1 MRAYLVLVVVTA
13 VACGALT
20 PLMRR
25 LGLRARVFTPLR
37 QRDVHRHPVPKLGGV
52 AMAAAVLVGFA
63 AGGVVPFLQGIY
75 ADDAAMRGLLVAIA
89 VVLVVGI
96 ADDMWDLRWWV
107 KMAGQ
112 VLAGL
117 AVALGGIR
125 IEAMPVG
132 WIPVGNETTQVFLTV
147 FAVVLTM
154 NAINFVDGLDGLA
167 AGVALIGGSA
177 FFVYSYLLTRTINQ
191 FDYANLATL
200 LMALLVGACV
210 GFLPWNLAPA
220 RIFMGEVGAMLIG
233 LLMAAA
239 AVAVTADVNA
249 LDGMRFRNVPAY
261 MPILLPV
268 AVLALPLA
276 DLALAVLRRTAKGAS
291 PFSAD
296 RGHLHH
302 KLVDGGYTQ
311 AQAVGLLWLWAF
323 LVAWGAVSLNF
334 VGHMVVLP
342 VLAVA
347 LAGAGYLTLHP
358 IVERRRADRNDAAAH
373 PDERGTRD
381 RGGRSPT
388 PAPLGEPPRLVGD
401 PRVVPG
407 RGGGCPGDHVRRV
420 AALRRRGGSRERP
433 AGRWRGA
440 CALGAHRGDDGTRLG
455 PGARGGAAGQR
466 GAVRAQDRGVRV
478 AAGGPAPP
486 RLGPGGRGG
495 DRRPRDDPRLAGRG
509 GPRLRPDP
517 PRDLRRLTR
526 PRGEDTEPRAM
537 PWAPSAVRS
546 TGHRLVSLAA
556 NTSTAPICR
565 HPCLASHRYPRNVAA
580 PACGPGTR
588 LRSRRLHH
596 FGEEPRA
603 DPRAG
608 QRIIRAPHHL

>member
-1 MRAYLVLVVVTA
+1 
-13 VACGALT
+13 
-20 PLMRR
+20 MRR

-63 AGGVVPFLQGIY
+63 VGGVVPFLQGIY
-75 ADDAAMRGLLVAIA
+75 ADDAAMRGLLVAVA

-132 WIPVGNETTQVFLTV
+132 WIPVGNETTQVILTV

-210 GFLPWNLAPA
+210 GFLPWNLSPA

-276 DLALAVLRRTAKGAS
+276 DLALAVLRRTAKGTS

-311 AQAVGLLWLWAF
+311 AQAVALLWLWAF

-334 VGHMVVLP
+334 VDHMIVLP

-358 IVERRRADRNDAAAH
+358 IVERRRAVRNDAAAH
-373 PDERGTRD
+373 PDERGD
-381 RGGRSPT
+381 
-388 PAPLGEPPRLVGD
+388 A
-401 PRVVPG
+401 
-407 RGGGCPGDHVRRV
+407 
-420 AALRRRGGSRERP
+420 
-433 AGRWRGA
+433 
-440 CALGAHRGDDGTRLG
+440 
-455 PGARGGAAGQR
+455 
-466 GAVRAQDRGVRV
+466 
-478 AAGGPAPP
+478 
-486 RLGPGGRGG
+486 
-495 DRRPRDDPRLAGRG
+495 
-509 GPRLRPDP
+509 
-517 PRDLRRLTR
+517 
-526 PRGEDTEPRAM
+526 
-537 PWAPSAVRS
+537 
-546 TGHRLVSLAA
+546 
-556 NTSTAPICR
+556 
-565 HPCLASHRYPRNVAA
+565 
-580 PACGPGTR
+580 
-588 LRSRRLHH
+588 
-596 FGEEPRA
+596 
-603 DPRAG
+603 
-608 QRIIRAPHHL
+608 

>member
-1 MRAYLVLVVVTA
+1 
-13 VACGALT
+13 
-20 PLMRR
+20 MRR
-25 LGLRARVFTPLR
+25 LGLGARVFTPLR

-63 AGGVVPFLQGIY
+63 VGGVVPFLQGIY
-75 ADDAAMRGLLVAIA
+75 ADDAAMRGLLVAVA

-132 WIPVGNETTQVFLTV
+132 WIPVGNETTQVILTV

-210 GFLPWNLAPA
+210 GFLPWNLSPA

-261 MPILLPV
+261 TPILLPV

-276 DLALAVLRRTAKGAS
+276 DLALAVLRRTAKGTS
-291 PFSAD
+291 PS
-296 RGHLHH
+296 RR
-302 KLVDGGYTQ
+302 T
-311 AQAVGLLWLWAF
+311 
-323 LVAWGAVSLNF
+323 
-334 VGHMVVLP
+334 
-342 VLAVA
+342 
-347 LAGAGYLTLHP
+347 AGTCTTSSWTAATP
-358 IVERRRADRNDAAAH
+358 RRRPSRCS
-373 PDERGTRD
+373 GS
-381 RGGRSPT
+381 GRSSW
-388 PAPLGEPPRLVGD
+388 
-401 PRVVPG
+401 
-407 RGGGCPGDHVRRV
+407 H
-420 AALRRRGGSRERP
+420 
-433 AGRWRGA
+433 
-440 CALGAHRGDDGTRLG
+440 
-455 PGARGGAAGQR
+455 GARC
-466 GAVRAQDRGVRV
+466 
-478 AAGGPAPP
+478 P
-486 RLGPGGRGG
+486 
-495 DRRPRDDPRLAGRG
+495 
-509 GPRLRPDP
+509 
-517 PRDLRRLTR
+517 
-526 PRGEDTEPRAM
+526 
-537 PWAPSAVRS
+537 
-546 TGHRLVSLAA
+546 
-556 NTSTAPICR
+556 
-565 HPCLASHRYPRNVAA
+565 
-580 PACGPGTR
+580 
-588 LRSRRLHH
+588 
-596 FGEEPRA
+596 
-603 DPRAG
+603 
-608 QRIIRAPHHL
+608 

>member
-1 MRAYLVLVVVTA
+1 MRAYLVLVMVTA

-25 LGLRARVFTPLR
+25 LGLGARVFTPLR

-63 AGGVVPFLQGIY
+63 VGGVVPFLQGIY
-75 ADDAAMRGLLVAIA
+75 ADDAAMRGLLVAVA

-132 WIPVGNETTQVFLTV
+132 WIPVGNETTQVILTV

-210 GFLPWNLAPA
+210 GFLPWNLSPA

-276 DLALAVLRRTAKGAS
+276 DLALAVLRRTAKGTS

-311 AQAVGLLWLWAF
+311 AQAVALLWLWAF

-334 VGHMVVLP
+334 VDHMIVLP

-358 IVERRRADRNDAAAH
+358 IVERRRADRRAVLVVQRHLALGVGLQERRGAARPQAARQGGAYAAGGAE
-373 PDERGTRD
+373 DEDGTGHRSSLAARKPRRWGARPGSVGAGQCRASVPTSSRCASSCCCGTR
-381 RGGRSPT
+381 SPPGTTRACPTT
-388 PAPLGEPPRLVGD
+388 PARST
-401 PRVVPG
+401 
-407 RGGGCPGDHVRRV
+407 RGGG
-420 AALRRRGGSRERP
+420 
-433 AGRWRGA
+433 
-440 CALGAHRGDDGTRLG
+440 
-455 PGARGGAAGQR
+455 
-466 GAVRAQDRGVRV
+466 
-478 AAGGPAPP
+478 APP
-486 RLGPGGRGG
+486 RPW
-495 DRRPRDDPRLAGRG
+495 RRRCATCAC
-509 GPRLRPDP
+509 RPTWCWFP
-517 PRDLRRLTR
+517 P
-526 PRGEDTEPRAM
+526 P
-537 PWAPSAVRS
+537 
-546 TGHRLVSLAA
+546 
-556 NTSTAPICR
+556 
-565 HPCLASHRYPRNVAA
+565 AA
-580 PACGPGTR
+580 PCR
-588 LRSRRLHH
+588 RWKRSRPSRTT
-596 FGEEPRA
+596 R
-603 DPRAG
+603 
-608 QRIIRAPHHL
+608 

>member
-25 LGLRARVFTPLR
+25 LGLRAHVFTPLR

-63 AGGVVPFLQGIY
+63 VGGVVPFLQGIY
-75 ADDAAMRGLLVAIA
+75 ADDAAMRGLLVAVA
-89 VVLVVGI
+89 VVLIVGI

-132 WIPVGNETTQVFLTV
+132 WIPVGNETTQVILTV

-276 DLALAVLRRTAKGAS
+276 DLALAVLRRTAKGTS

-311 AQAVGLLWLWAF
+311 AQAVALLWLWAF

-334 VGHMVVLP
+334 VDHMIVLP

-358 IVERRRADRNDAAAH
+358 LVERRRAVRNDAAAH
-373 PDERGTRD
+373 PDERGD
-381 RGGRSPT
+381 
-388 PAPLGEPPRLVGD
+388 A
-401 PRVVPG
+401 
-407 RGGGCPGDHVRRV
+407 
-420 AALRRRGGSRERP
+420 
-433 AGRWRGA
+433 
-440 CALGAHRGDDGTRLG
+440 
-455 PGARGGAAGQR
+455 
-466 GAVRAQDRGVRV
+466 
-478 AAGGPAPP
+478 
-486 RLGPGGRGG
+486 
-495 DRRPRDDPRLAGRG
+495 
-509 GPRLRPDP
+509 
-517 PRDLRRLTR
+517 
-526 PRGEDTEPRAM
+526 
-537 PWAPSAVRS
+537 
-546 TGHRLVSLAA
+546 
-556 NTSTAPICR
+556 
-565 HPCLASHRYPRNVAA
+565 
-580 PACGPGTR
+580 
-588 LRSRRLHH
+588 
-596 FGEEPRA
+596 
-603 DPRAG
+603 
-608 QRIIRAPHHL
+608 